1 MAITAGCG
9 AVAEKTDSSSSSS
22 SAAGADKK
30 YTIACDAKYA
40 PFSME
45 VDGKYKGIDVELL
58 DAIAKEEGF
67 EYELKPMDFSG
78 IIPALVSD
86 QIDGAIAGMNITDER
101 KQKVDFSDGYITS
114 GLAVVVNKDNTAIN
128 KVEDL
133 QGKTAAVKKGTTGA
147 KFAEDNIEMHPKI
160 MLFDEPT
167 SALDPE
173 MVGEVLAVMKQL
185 AEDGM
190 TMVIVTHEMG
200 FAREVAD
207 RVIFMSDGYIV
218 EEGKPKDL
226 FEHPQQERT
235 KKFLQSVL
243 HPI

>member
-1 MAITAGCG
+1 MIIEVDHMVKSFGSNEVLKDITFHVDEGEVVCIIGPSGSGKSTLLRCLNRLEEAQGG
-9 AVAEKTDSSSSSS
+9 TVKVFGTDVRHTKDIDKFREQIGMVFQMFNLFPNYTVMDNITLAPTELKLLSRDEAEERGRELLTMV
-22 SAAGADKK
+22 GLADK
-30 YTIACDAKYA
+30 A
-40 PFSME
+40 
-45 VDGKYKGIDVELL
+45 DVYPSTLSGGQKQRI
-58 DAIAKEEGF
+58 AIAR
-67 EYELKPMDFSG
+67 
-78 IIPALVSD
+78 AL
-86 QIDGAIAGMNITDER
+86 
-101 KQKVDFSDGYITS
+101 
-114 GLAVVVNKDNTAIN
+114 
-128 KVEDL
+128 
-133 QGKTAAVKKGTTGA
+133 
-147 KFAEDNIEMHPKI
+147 EMHPKI

-226 FEHPQQERT
+226 FEHPRQERT

>member
-1 MAITAGCG
+1 MI
-9 AVAEKTDSSSSSS
+9 
-22 SAAGADKK
+22 
-30 YTIACDAKYA
+30 I
-40 PFSME
+40 E
-45 VDGKYKGIDVELL
+45 VDHMVKSFGSNEVLKDITFHVDEGEVVCIIGPSGSGKSTLLRCLNRLEEAQGGTVKVFGTDVRHTKDIDKFREQIGMVFQMFNLFPNYTVMDNITLAPTELKLLSRADAEARGRELL
-58 DAIAKEEGF
+58 
-67 EYELKPMDFSG
+67 
-78 IIPALVSD
+78 
-86 QIDGAIAGMNITDER
+86 T
-101 KQKVDFSDGYITS
+101 
-114 GLAVVVNKDNTAIN
+114 
-128 KVEDL
+128 
-133 QGKTAAVKKGTTGA
+133 
-147 KFAEDNIEMHPKI
+147 
-160 MLFDEPT
+160 
-167 SALDPE
+167 

-226 FEHPQQERT
+226 FEHPRQERT